1 MRKHHVMFGLAIV
14 VVTGLWLILPRNTQE
29 PAILHKSTGGYGSPE
44 EAFNAAKAALK
55 DYISSIDG
63 EPIRIDPPFRAN
75 LHSQSKLWAIRGYA
89 GCPKNEKKSYRW
101 TVILNYNDLQEWE
114 VLAKIVTPELTVP
127 DTNQIDGY
135 THVEGA
141 LFPSDAGR

>member
-14 VVTGLWLILPRNTQE
+14 VVTGLWLILLRNSQE
-29 PAILHKSTGGYGSPE
+29 PAVEPKSTGGYGSPE

-75 LHSQSKLWAIRGYA
+75 LHSQSKLWTIKGYA
-89 GCPKNEKKSYRW
+89 SCPKNNKKWFRW

-114 VLAKIVTPELTVP
+114 VLAKIVTPEFTKP

-135 THVEGA
+135 THVEGT
-141 LFPSDAGR
+141 LFPPDTGR